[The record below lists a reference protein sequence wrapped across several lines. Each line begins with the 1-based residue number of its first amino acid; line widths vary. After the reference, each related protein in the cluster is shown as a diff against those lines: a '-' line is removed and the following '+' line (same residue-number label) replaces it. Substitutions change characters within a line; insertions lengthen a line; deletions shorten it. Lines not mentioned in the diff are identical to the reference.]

1 MSETSPGPETSPRA
15 EISLERETV
24 EEYARWFQALSDPT
38 RILIVRF
45 LSGRP
50 EPVPA
55 GVIVAHLKLNQSTV
69 SHHLKILH
77 NVRFLTRRRSGANI
91 LYAVNSRCIGEIP
104 GAAEILLGSPVR
116 PDRGAG
122 AD

>member
-1 MSETSPGPETSPRA
+1 MPDTSCERA
-15 EISLERETV
+15 AA
-24 EEYARWFQALSDPT
+24 EEYARWFQALADPT

-55 GVIVAHLKLNQSTV
+55 GVIVDHLGLHQSTV

-77 NVRFLTRRRSGANI
+77 RVRLLTRRRAGASI
-91 LYAVNSRCIGEIP
+91 LYAVNARCVTQLP
-104 GAAEILLGSPVR
+104 RAAGILLGSPAR
-116 PDRGAG
+116 PHPQAG
-122 AD
+122 PD

>member
-1 MSETSPGPETSPRA
+1 MSDT
-15 EISLERETV
+15 SLERETV
-24 EEYARWFQALSDPT
+24 EEYARWFQALADPT

-55 GVIVAHLKLNQSTV
+55 GVIVDHLNLNQSTV

-77 NVRFLTRRRSGANI
+77 NVRFLTRRRAGANI
-91 LYAVNSRCIGEIP
+91 LYAVNSRCITQLP
-104 GAAEILLGSPVR
+104 CAAEILLGSPAR
-116 PDRGAG
+116 SHPGAG
-122 AD
+122 PD